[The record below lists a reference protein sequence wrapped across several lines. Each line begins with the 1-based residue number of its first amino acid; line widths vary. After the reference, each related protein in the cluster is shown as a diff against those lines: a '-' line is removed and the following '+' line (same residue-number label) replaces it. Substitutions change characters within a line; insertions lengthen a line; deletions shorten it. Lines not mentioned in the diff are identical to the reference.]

1 MKRKE
6 LSAARGGEKNTAG
19 GAVSVL
25 PLLVPKRGKIMRI
38 IGIGVVSHTRNG
50 VISVLSSLRHK
61 HTAGIGYFSSRERD
75 AFQP

>member
-38 IGIGVVSHTRNG
+38 IGIGAVSHTRNG
-50 VISVLSSLRHK
+50 VISV
-61 HTAGIGYFSSRERD
+61 
-75 AFQP
+75 P